1 MYADIDELLEHETLD
16 IVDVCTPSYLH
27 KEHSIKAMKKG
38 IHVLTEKP
46 AALNSED
53 VAEMYRIAKDNHVKL
68 MVAHVI
74 RFMKDYM
81 VLKEI
86 YKSKKYGELL
96 QGHFWRLSATP
107 KWSWN
112 NWMLDESKSGLVPY
126 DLHIHDCDF
135 IYSLLGKPNE
145 CHVTRSKVKENTYP
159 DHYIAQYEY
168 NNATIFA
175 EAAWFDCD
183 NFPFQA
189 GFRVCF
195 EHAIICL
202 DGNGMK
208 GYLSDG
214 TVVDYATAAAAEDT
228 GINLVSTD
236 GYYEEMRYFKNCVED
251 DCQPEAVS
259 CEEVIGVLTLIKEGV
274 SAAKMNQTI

>member
-1 MYADIDELLEHETLD
+1 MLKVGLVGIGGMGSVHLANWRKMEDVELVAICDVRPDIVTKKAVSEKSYTDLDEMLNNETLD

-46 AALNSED
+46 AALKAED
-53 VAEMYRIAKDNHVKL
+53 VAEMYRVARDNHVKL

-81 VLKEI
+81 VLKDI

-107 KWSWN
+107 KWSWD

-135 IYSLLGKPNE
+135 VYSLLGKPKE
-145 CHVTRSKVKENTYP
+145 CHVTRSKVNGNTYP

-168 NNATIFA
+168 DNATIFA

-195 EHAIICL
+195 EHTIICL
-202 DGNGMK
+202 DGNGM
-208 GYLSDG
+208 
-214 TVVDYATAAAAEDT
+214 
-228 GINLVSTD
+228 
-236 GYYEEMRYFKNCVED
+236 
-251 DCQPEAVS
+251 
-259 CEEVIGVLTLIKEGV
+259 
-274 SAAKMNQTI
+274 